1 MPMMSGPCYQYHV
14 WGSFSPFLRGLFHP
28 IDLAFGIG
36 TVLLVA
42 QVLSVSGV
50 FPAHLG
56 VEGGDGGGAGQA
68 PHPQAAAVGGHCQ
81 VLSQ

>member
-1 MPMMSGPCYQYHV
+1 M
-14 WGSFSPFLRGLFHP
+14 
-28 IDLAFGIG
+28 IDLAFDIG

-68 PHPQAAAVGGHCQ
+68 PHSQAAAVGGHCQ